1 MTNDQ
6 NLVLRPVTA
15 KLVARIILPLIDTGL
30 VNIYEYHTITA
41 TLNHIARHGSPLP
54 AVQRRLIKPQ
64 ETAEL
69 LGISYSEL
77 RKIDKTLP
85 IRRRTIGKSV
95 RYYLPEVVTLM
106 ESEALMQEVSERG
119 AVPTQDERN
128 PAILA

>member
-15 KLVARIILPLIDTGL
+15 KLVARIVAPLVDAGL
-30 VNIYEYHTITA
+30 VTSHEYHTITA
-41 TLNHIARHGSPLP
+41 SLNHVARHGTPLP
-54 AVQRRLIKPQ
+54 AVQRRLVRPQ

-77 RKIDKTLP
+77 RKIEKTLP

-106 ESEALMQEVSERG
+106 ESVALTKEVSEK
-119 AVPTQDERN
+119 VQM
-128 PAILA
+128 

>member
-54 AVQRRLIKPQ
+54 EVQRRLIKPQ
-64 ETAEL
+64 ETADL

-77 RKIDKTLP
+77 RKIEKTLP

-106 ESEALMQEVSERG
+106 ESAALTKE
-119 AVPTQDERN
+119 
-128 PAILA
+128 ILEKSTLRT